1 MISRNKAKWTLLALP
16 LLAGSIS
23 SAMADSL
30 AEPSGELIVTG
41 VYQPQACYV
50 SLANNGTIDYG
61 RMHASA
67 FNTDTLGTFTSLP
80 VKTLTNA
87 ITLNCPAKTSVA
99 ITTQDN
105 RAATVTY
112 GGNDDLN
119 NPLPFRTD
127 SAYAPA
133 LGLGVD
139 SAANKIGNYISQL
152 QNVKGDGIDASFT
165 NVAGAPFRTT
175 DPRALYPTLF
185 VGMPATS
192 GFVFN
197 IYDNSGQLLSAKVY
211 TMDYSVSPQIAP
223 TSRLNL
229 SRDVVLD
236 GSITVSF
243 YYL

>member
-1 MISRNKAKWTLLALP
+1 MVSRNKAKWTLLALP

-30 AEPSGELIVTG
+30 AGPSGELIVTG

-61 RMHASA
+61 RMHASG
-67 FNTDTLGTFTSLP
+67 FNATAYTLLP

-87 ITLNCPAKTSVA
+87 ITVDCPATTSVA
-99 ITTQDN
+99 ITTHDN
-105 RAATVTY
+105 RAATMAY
-112 GGNDDLN
+112 GPEY
-119 NPLPFRTD
+119 NPLPITTK
-127 SAYAPA
+127 SMYAPS

-139 SAANKIGNYISQL
+139 SAANKIGSYIGQL
-152 QNVKGDGIDASFT
+152 QNLKADGIDGYFT
-165 NVAGAPFRTT
+165 EFGGAPFRSVDSGT
-175 DPRALYPTLF
+175 LLPTLSIGWSF
-185 VGMPATS
+185 AS
-192 GFVFN
+192 GFVSN
-197 IYDNSGQLLSAKVY
+197 LYDSSGHILSAKLY
-211 TMDYSVSPQIAP
+211 TMNYSVSPEIVS
-223 TSRLNL
+223 TSSLNL

>member
-30 AEPSGELIVTG
+30 AGPSGELIVTG
-41 VYQPQACYV
+41 DYQPEACYV
-50 SLANNGTIDYG
+50 SLSNNGTIDYG
-61 RMHASA
+61 RMHASTFSA
-67 FNTDTLGTFTSLP
+67 TDYTLLP

-87 ITLNCPAKTSVA
+87 ITLNCPSTTSVA

-105 RAATVTY
+105 RAATMAY
-112 GGNDDLN
+112 GPEY
-119 NPLPFRTD
+119 NPLPITTR
-127 SAYAPA
+127 SMYAPS

-139 SAANKIGNYISQL
+139 SAANKIGSYIGQL
-152 QNVKGDGIDASFT
+152 QNLKADGIDGYFT
-165 NVAGAPFRTT
+165 EMAGAPFRTI
-175 DPRALYPTLF
+175 DSRLLQPTLF
-185 VGMPATS
+185 MGWGFTS

-197 IYDNSGQLLSAKVY
+197 LYDSSGNILSAKLY
-211 TMDYSVSPQIAP
+211 TMDYSVSPEIVP
-223 TSRLNL
+223 TSDLNL

>member
-1 MISRNKAKWTLLALP
+1 MVSRNKAKWTLLALP

-30 AEPSGELIVTG
+30 AGPSGELIVTG

-50 SLANNGTIDYG
+50 SLANIGTIDYG
-61 RMHASA
+61 RMHASTFSA
-67 FNTDTLGTFTSLP
+67 TDYTLLP

-87 ITLNCPAKTSVA
+87 ITLNCPALTSVA
-99 ITTQDN
+99 ITTKDN
-105 RAATVTY
+105 RAATMTWGPEY
-112 GGNDDLN
+112 
-119 NPLPFRTD
+119 NPLPITTR
-127 SAYAPA
+127 SMYAPS

-139 SAANKIGNYISQL
+139 SAANKIGSYIGQL
-152 QNVKGDGIDASFT
+152 QNVKGDGIDAYFT
-165 NVAGAPFRTT
+165 EMAGMPFKTVDSRI
-175 DPRALYPTLF
+175 LQPTLF
-185 VGMPATS
+185 MGWGFSS

-197 IYDNSGQLLSAKVY
+197 LYDSSGNPLSAKLY
-211 TMDYSVSPQIAP
+211 TMDYSVSPEIVS
-223 TSRLNL
+223 TSELNL

>member
-30 AEPSGELIVTG
+30 AGPSGELIVTG
-41 VYQPQACYV
+41 VYRPQACYV

-67 FNTDTLGTFTSLP
+67 FSATDYTLLP

-87 ITLNCPAKTSVA
+87 ITLNCPALTSVA

-105 RAATVTY
+105 RDATIMNNGVAAY
-112 GGNDDLN
+112 
-119 NPLPFRTD
+119 NPLPISNSTFGT
-127 SAYAPA
+127 Y
-133 LGLGVD
+133 LGIGVD
-139 SAANKIGNYISQL
+139 SAANKIGSYIGQL
-152 QNVKGDGIDASFT
+152 QNLKADGNSGYFA
-165 NVAGAPFRTT
+165 VLAGAPFVSE
-175 DPRALYPTLF
+175 DPRATKSTFNVGYPASN
-185 VGMPATS
+185 PA
-192 GFVFN
+192 FVFN
-197 IYDNSGQLLSAKVY
+197 TYDNLGHILSAKLY
-211 TMDYSVSPQIAP
+211 TMDYSVSPKIAP
-223 TSRLNL
+223 TSGLNL

>member
-30 AEPSGELIVTG
+30 AGPSGELIVTG

-50 SLANNGTIDYG
+50 TLANNGTIDYG

-67 FNTDTLGTFTSLP
+67 FSATDYTLLP

-87 ITLNCPAKTSVA
+87 ITLNCPALTSVA

-105 RAATVTY
+105 RAATITSGPMY
-112 GGNDDLN
+112 
-119 NPLPFRTD
+119 NPLPITTK
-127 SAYAPA
+127 SIYAPS

-139 SAANKIGNYISQL
+139 SAANKIGSYIGQL
-152 QNVKGDGIDASFT
+152 QNLKADGIDGSFFED
-165 NVAGAPFRTT
+165 AGAPFRAV
-175 DPRALYPTLF
+175 DSRILQPTQF
-185 VGMPATS
+185 MGKGFTS

-197 IYDNSGQLLSAKVY
+197 LYDSSGHILSAKLY

-223 TSRLNL
+223 TSDLNL